1 MAISKFKIREI
12 KMAKHIDLNNL
23 ANLNEKLIF
32 LIKKSE
38 LSVKEL
44 SQKAKVSRSVIYRI
58 LNRTASLSLLT
69 VVKLK
74 NALGTTLKDVF
85 TPLSEDQK
93 SQIIC

>member
-1 MAISKFKIREI
+1 MSINKI
-12 KMAKHIDLNNL
+12 KVASLNKSV
-23 ANLNEKLIF
+23 NEKLIF
-32 LIKKSE
+32 LIKKSG

-44 SQKAKVSRSVIYRI
+44 SQKAKVSRSVIYKI

-74 NALGTTLKDVF
+74 NALGTTLKDIF

-93 SQIIC
+93 SQSPTK